1 MTAARCLRCS
11 SWLPVRVLEGV
22 RAPVLSRSLAFDCPN
37 CGARLI
43 IDYWDRNANVFR
55 VLFVFGAIAL
65 AIGSSWLGFGMGT
78 VAIVFAAYIV
88 LGWLALLQL
97 RKVVYADS
105 RHAQVK

>member
-1 MTAARCLRCS
+1 MTAARCPRCS
-11 SWLPVRVLEGV
+11 TRVPVRVLEGL
-22 RAPVLSRSLAFDCPN
+22 RAPVVSHTLAFECPN

-65 AIGSSWLGFGMGT
+65 AIGGSWLRFGMGV
-78 VAIVFAAYIV
+78 VAVVFAAYIV
-88 LGWLALLQL
+88 LGWLALLQF

-105 RHAQVK
+105 RHA